1 MKPAMPLLKR
11 VLQEHVNLMQ
21 SFVLFTCVVDRQQFP
36 VIHVFNKRS
45 KLMRQVFLGLLM
57 LMSQAALAGADCA
70 EYAESERMSV
80 LDLQKKI
87 VNEYGFA
94 IKKFK
99 VDDNCYEIYGWES
112 LASGEEQRVEVYFD
126 MATGAIVKKE
136 VD

>member
-1 MKPAMPLLKR
+1 
-11 VLQEHVNLMQ
+11 
-21 SFVLFTCVVDRQQFP
+21 
-36 VIHVFNKRS
+36 
-45 KLMRQVFLGLLM
+45 MRQVFLGLLM
-57 LMSQAALAGADCA
+57 LMSQAVLAGADCA

-112 LASGEEQRVEVYFD
+112 STLNFL
-126 MATGAIVKKE
+126 MAKPYSLTISPSKNLR
-136 VD
+136 

>member
-1 MKPAMPLLKR
+1 
-11 VLQEHVNLMQ
+11 MQ
-21 SFVLFTCVVDRQQFP
+21 SFVLFQCVVGRQQP
-36 VIHVFNKRS
+36 AVINVFNNRS
-45 KLMRQVFLGLLM
+45 KVMRQVFLGLFM
-57 LMSQAALAGADCA
+57 LMSQAALAGAECA

-99 VDDNCYEIYGWES
+99 VDDNCYEIYGWEA

-126 MATGAIVKKE
+126 MANGAIVKKE